1 MQDSGLASNK
11 TISLLFQDG
20 YAHNWHFDESHW
32 STTLML
38 QQPEQGGEFQFT
50 KPFRNED
57 NEEETYKV
65 AESVLAGDKD
75 HVNTLEF
82 HPGILKIQVDLEKKL
97 IFNIGT
103 LSIFQGRRS
112 LHSVTKCSGAK
123 NRLLGVLHFS
133 QR

>member
-1 MQDSGLASNK
+1 MEKNK
-11 TISLLFQDG
+11 PINICLNARFRTCIKYLKQVISLLFQDG

-57 NEEETYKV
+57 NEEETYEV
-65 AESVLAGDKD
+65 ADSVLAGDKD

-82 HPGILKIQVDLEKKL
+82 HPGKILLKILVILEK
-97 IFNIGT
+97 I
-103 LSIFQGRRS
+103 
-112 LHSVTKCSGAK
+112 
-123 NRLLGVLHFS
+123 
-133 QR
+133 